1 MSKAAELANL
11 IGNINAGGGGVNR
24 NVIINGAMNV
34 AQRGTSFAD
43 VSSGTYTL
51 DRFIRFKNHD
61 GAVTITQDSS
71 SPDGFSNSLKVD
83 VTTADTNLTGT
94 QNEVFGHKIEAQNLQ
109 SLSFGTSSA
118 KNFTVS
124 FYVKSNKTGT
134 YALNV
139 VQSDNSSKSATL
151 NYTIDSANT
160 WERKSVTF
168 TGDASGVINDDNGI
182 GFEMSWFLAAG
193 PTYTSGSASASF
205 ATFSNANYAAGQT
218 VNLLDSTDN
227 EWFITGVQLEVGQN
241 PTEFESE
248 PFERTLH
255 KCKRYYEHNYEAGY
269 YPADGVNY
277 SQTSSPF
284 LGNCYHQTSGGRY
297 IMTHHKFEVEKRTS
311 PTVTLYRVA
320 GLGNGSTANR
330 WDWFNYSGGWD
341 ETDDATEAGEITSK
355 HHGALARDSEANVN
369 EALAVAGGWDASAE
383 L

>member
-1 MSKAAELANL
+1 MSKAADLANL

-43 VSSGTYTL
+43 VSGGTYTL

-71 SPDGFSNSLKVD
+71 GPDGFSNSLKVD

-94 QNEVFGHKIEAQNLQ
+94 QNEIFGHKIEAQNLQ
-109 SLSFGTSSA
+109 SLAFGTSSA

-241 PTEFESE
+241 PTSFEHE
-248 PFERTLH
+248 PFERTLA
-255 KCKRYYEHNYEAGY
+255 KCQRYLYSHNTAT
-269 YPADGVNY
+269 DN
-277 SQTSSPF
+277 
-284 LGNCYHQTSGGRY
+284 
-297 IMTHHKFEVEKRTS
+297 
-311 PTVTLYRVA
+311 
-320 GLGNGSTANR
+320 NGSTFSKMMVGANMSSTLCR
-330 WDWFNYSGGWD
+330 ATINFPCEMRVKPALTTGTVSGMSLNHGSNSNTALSAISLNANSNKIATTL
-341 ETDDATEAGEITSK
+341 ECTVSSGLTAGDAAIL
-355 HHGALARDSEANVN
+355 GANNNDTAFILLDSE
-369 EALAVAGGWDASAE
+369 L
-383 L
+383 